1 MGAIS
6 TGDDFL
12 FQRSAYIA
20 AADVSDSSIFAT
32 AAQDILLSAELAVL
46 GIPTVISALPTLI
59 AAYQSKTMPYSG
71 VFNGGQFVNTA
82 TDMYAS
88 FPLTT
93 LGDKIN
99 TGIMA
104 TLYYEVAN
112 GTYTPIQV
120 PAVLAENIYQASS
133 YIAAQTTLDDR
144 FFQDSASVIPIPL
157 GNTSLALA
165 DAYIQIATL
174 LESQVTAQQTWS

>member
-1 MGAIS
+1 MDAIS

-20 AADVSDSSIFAT
+20 T
-32 AAQDILLSAELAVL
+32 Q
-46 GIPTVISALPTLI
+46 
-59 AAYQSKTMPYSG
+59 TM
-71 VFNGGQFVNTA
+71 Q
-82 TDMYAS
+82 
-88 FPLTT
+88 
-93 LGDKIN
+93 
-99 TGIMA
+99 
-104 TLYYEVAN
+104 
-112 GTYTPIQV
+112 
-120 PAVLAENIYQASS
+120 
-133 YIAAQTTLDDR
+133 DDR